1 MRKKG
6 LALVLSLAMVL
17 TVTGCGKD
25 AGKKSSSDGDIKV
38 AEYKGLEIYESD
50 IDVEEQIEM
59 SIQQLLSAK
68 ATTEQKTDGKVKKTD
83 VVNID
88 YVGSIDGFEFEGGT
102 AQGYSLDIANSTFI
116 EGFAEGLV
124 GKKVGSTVD
133 LNLTFPEDYT
143 NTTKDADGNELVLAG
158 QKVLFKVTINYKEV
172 TVTPEYND
180 EFVKTNYSA
189 VASTTKEFD
198 EYIKRQLQISA
209 AMTQVWSDYME
220 SCEVKAYPEGE
231 VESYQTYLNEMY
243 VQQLQS
249 YYGTDLKTYLETCSM
264 TQEEWDEQMKDS
276 SEDVIKQSMIVDKIV
291 EDQKIKVTK
300 DSDNYKD
307 LALRL
312 AQLNGIDSVETLEA
326 TYDEDTI
333 ISQLNYEAAQGYIFD
348 NLKIKK
354 GERPTE
360 EVTEAETAATE
371 ETKAEE
377 ASDEK

>member
-124 GKKVGSTVD
+124 GKKVGSTVE

-143 NTTKDADGNELVLAG
+143 NKTKDADGNELVLAG

-209 AMTQVWSDYME
+209 AMKKVWSDYME

-291 EDQKIKVTK
+291 KDQKIKVTK